1 MKGAHSSVY
10 GPRWPPEPLLWTEFM
25 YPIARINNASLIRD
39 SPPPRPL
46 EGGGLLGQGGARRNG
61 PPCQP
66 GPPQIIIGTNVFI
79 GKNLFGEFIKDAPP
93 YIFPPAAGD
102 RGDRVTDMLLSS
114 KMQR

>member
-1 MKGAHSSVY
+1 
-10 GPRWPPEPLLWTEFM
+10 M

-46 EGGGLLGQGGARRNG
+46 EGGGLLGQGSPAQ
-61 PPCQP
+61 CAAVSA